1 MLHEQLNRINTTD
14 KVTKISDN
22 LISNKVCEM
31 FDTVIIINWEFLS
44 NSICFL
50 LKIFVVAF
58 GYRRFQIV
66 KMSFDV
72 SRFEFL

>member
-1 MLHEQLNRINTTD
+1 MLHEQLNRIHTAN

-22 LISNKVCEM
+22 LISNKVREM

-44 NSICFL
+44 DSICFL
-50 LKIFVVAF
+50 LKILVVVF

-66 KMSFDV
+66 KVSFDV